1 MPWKKATFPPRLSRT
16 QTKNNMKILFWLVV
30 IGLGA
35 LIPFV
40 PAYNVSFD
48 IPLWIIVVCVGVL
61 GFIKTLL

>member
-1 MPWKKATFPPRLSRT
+1 
-16 QTKNNMKILFWLVV
+16 MKILFWLIV
-30 IGLGA
+30 IAVGA

-48 IPLWIIVVCVGVL
+48 IPLWILVVAVGIL